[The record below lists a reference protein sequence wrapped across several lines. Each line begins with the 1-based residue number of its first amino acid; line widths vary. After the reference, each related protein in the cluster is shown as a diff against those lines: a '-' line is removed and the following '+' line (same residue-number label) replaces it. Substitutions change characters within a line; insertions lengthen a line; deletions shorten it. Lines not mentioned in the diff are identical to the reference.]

1 MTSVVDE
8 PDPAEAGD
16 QQPASDPA
24 DEADVGAEPG
34 TAVGGSHPESQ
45 GEAPAGPWVGTIGSS
60 PKDPRGSAPARVVH
74 IADEDGRR
82 SLTIGHAPPP
92 DAVDARF
99 HVVKAV
105 AACNFEVCPIC
116 LTPGPT
122 SAEHVPPEKLG
133 GHRMTLVCAHCNNT
147 FGTRLEADLLDWRD
161 DALRVRASAS
171 NVRGTRAMGRV
182 LRRTA
187 ATGEF
192 VLMASDRQD
201 SSLHQM
207 LSSGELQF
215 EFTPPDRRKVR
226 LAALKSAYLAVC
238 LDQRGIPMTTAA
250 EAVRAE
256 LIAARDAPDR
266 HAMPESPRAQALS
279 LWRSFGPPQGPSVAL
294 ARPAGP
300 ATPSGVGAA
309 GTDVIVWLAGTLG
322 ISWPLPD
329 VTPQL

>member
-1 MTSVVDE
+1 M
-8 PDPAEAGD
+8 
-16 QQPASDPA
+16 
-24 DEADVGAEPG
+24 
-34 TAVGGSHPESQ
+34 
-45 GEAPAGPWVGTIGSS
+45 GTIGPS

-74 IADEDGRR
+74 IADEDGSR
-82 SLTIGHAPPP
+82 SLMIGHAPPP
-92 DAVDARF
+92 DAVNARF
-99 HVVKAV
+99 TVVKAV
-105 AACNFEVCPIC
+105 APCNFDVCPIC

-133 GHRMTLVCAHCNNT
+133 GHRMTLVCAPCNNT

-161 DALRVRASAS
+161 DALRVRASAD
-171 NVRGTRAMGRV
+171 NVRGARTIGRV

-192 VLMASDRQD
+192 VLMASDTKD
-201 SSLHQM
+201 SALHQM
-207 LSSGELQF
+207 LSSGEFQF
-215 EFTPPDRRKVR
+215 EFAPPDRRKVR
-226 LAALKSAYLAVC
+226 LAALKSSYLAVC
-238 LDQRGIPMTTAA
+238 LEQRRIPMTATA

-266 HAMPESPRAQALS
+266 HAIPEGPRAQALN

-294 ARPAGP
+294 ARPVGS
-300 ATPSGVGAA
+300 ATPSGVGVA